1 MNRNIRTLDVADAA
15 VLGAAGLAAIG
26 AGQLKD
32 VGEVVSSM
40 VRFGKVYNPI
50 PANVATYNKV
60 ADVYKAAYDGLKS
73 TDVFSKL
80 ADIRPKA

>member
-1 MNRNIRTLDVADAA
+1 MDRNIRTLDVADAA

-26 AGQLKD
+26 AGLLKD
-32 VGEVVSSM
+32 VGDVVNSM

-50 PANVATYNKV
+50 PANVAVYKK
-60 ADVYKAAYDGLKS
+60 AAEVYKAAYDGLKS
-73 TDVFSKL
+73 TGVFTKL